1 MRSLFLVIILIFS
14 LQSWTKAD
22 DIKDFELEGMSIG
35 DSLLKYFS
43 EKEIIKELKDQYKFK
58 NDKYT
63 VIEFYRASF
72 YKTYDSIQIAFK
84 KNDTKYKI
92 VALEGMIFY
101 FDDIEK
107 CKDKVKEVEFE
118 LTETFS
124 NTKKSARETRSHT
137 VDKTGKSK
145 ITDVYFVFN
154 DKSAAVVSC
163 YDWSTNTN
171 YTDNFRVSVR
181 DAQYRTWL
189 SNEAY

>member
-1 MRSLFLVIILIFS
+1 MRIFLAAIVLIFS
-14 LQSWTKAD
+14 LQSWAKAD

-63 VIEFYRASF
+63 VIEFYKASF

-84 KNDTKYKI
+84 KNDIKYKI

-101 FDDIEK
+101 FDDIQK

-118 LTETFS
+118 LTETFV
-124 NTKKSARETRSHT
+124 NTKKLARETNTKISHMPET
-137 VDKTGKSK
+137 IIDFHVLKLRN
-145 ITDVYFVFN
+145 IFI
-154 DKSAAVVSC
+154 
-163 YDWSTNTN
+163 
-171 YTDNFRVSVR
+171 
-181 DAQYRTWL
+181 
-189 SNEAY
+189 